1 LLVCVHRAVLPLC
14 PVSHYCPRVPFT
26 VLESFD
32 GMSILTQMSRHGHR
46 LGKPVKRYSAFSIVR
61 EALRG
66 HTGWEPAWASPEPR
80 ARYDVVIVGAGGHGL
95 ATAYYLGKNF
105 GITDTAVLEKGW
117 LGGGNTGRNTT
128 IIRSNYLQ
136 DASAAIYEKSRGLYE
151 TLSQELNFNIM
162 FSPRGVMML
171 AQTNHEVRGYRRTAH
186 ANALQ
191 GVETE
196 FIGPDRV
203 KRICPIISIS
213 GPRYPVLGALW
224 QPRGGTA
231 RHDAVAWGYA
241 RACSAMGI
249 HVIQNCEVNG
259 IRTEG
264 GKVTGVTTTRGSI
277 DCSRLGIVVAGHSGH
292 LAAMAG
298 FRLPIES
305 VALQALVTEPV
316 KPCMDVVVMANTVHG
331 YMSQS
336 DKGEL
341 VIGGGADGFNN
352 FTQRGS
358 FQHIEETVRALVETF
373 PIISRLKILRQ
384 WGGVVDMTGDRS
396 PIISKTPV
404 ERCFVNCG
412 WGTGGFKAIPGS
424 GWAMAEL
431 MATGGSSLA
440 DGFGLGR
447 FREGRFIDESVA
459 AGVAH

>member
-1 LLVCVHRAVLPLC
+1 
-14 PVSHYCPRVPFT
+14 
-26 VLESFD
+26 
-32 GMSILTQMSRHGHR
+32 MSRFGCDVPQVAVASAAGFFHKIAGES
-46 LGKPVKRYSAFSIVR
+46 GPNPAPADQGDPMQRYSVFAVAR

-66 HTGWEPAWASPEPR
+66 NQGWDRAWGSPTPR
-80 ARYDVVIVGAGGHGL
+80 DRYDVVIVGAGGHGL
-95 ATAYYLGKNF
+95 ATAYYLGKNH
-105 GITDTAVLEKGW
+105 GITNVAVLEKGW

-136 DASAAIYEKSRGLYE
+136 DASAAIYEKSRSLYE
-151 TLSQELNFNIM
+151 TLSQDLNMNVM

-171 AQTNHEVRGYRRTAH
+171 AQTEHEIRGYRRTAQ

-196 FIGPDRV
+196 FIGPERV
-203 KRICPIISIS
+203 KELCPIIETR

-241 RACSAMGI
+241 RACSAMGMHI
-249 HVIQNCEVNG
+249 LQKCE
-259 IRTEG
+259 
-264 GKVTGVTTTRGSI
+264 VTGVRSENGQVTAVETTKGTIG
-277 DCSRLGIVVAGHSGH
+277 CGKLGIVVAGHSGVV
-292 LAAMAG
+292 AGMAG

-305 VALQALVTEPV
+305 VALQALVSEPI

-336 DKGEL
+336 DKGEM
-341 VIGGGADGFNN
+341 VIGGGADGYNN
-352 FTQRGS
+352 YTQRGS
-358 FQHIEETVRALVETF
+358 FHHIEETVRALIETF
-373 PIISRLKILRQ
+373 PIISRLKMLRQ
-384 WGGVVDMTGDRS
+384 WGGIVDMTGDRS
-396 PIISKTPV
+396 PIISKTPLQG
-404 ERCFVNCG
+404 CFINCG

-424 GWAMAEL
+424 GWAMADL
-431 MATGGSSLA
+431 MAKGESPLA
-440 DGFGLGR
+440 AEFGLSR